1 MPTAN
6 AGGGTV
12 VSIRRPDGAICT
24 TTSSARAPGRAIET
38 CNSSPNENILTGG
51 SQTGGADGTASRSK
65 KRRCRRSASSRRAH
79 ASAHI
84 QDFLRCEFMVLLP
97 RSLVNH
103 FSEGGRTQV
112 QGSVGGRGSC
122 QRAGVLSAAR
132 TV

>member
-12 VSIRRPDGAICT
+12 VSIRRPDEPTCT
-24 TTSSARAPGRAIET
+24 TTSSPRAPGRAIET
-38 CNSSPNENILTGG
+38 CNSSPNEKILAGG
-51 SQTGGADGTASRSK
+51 SQTGEADGTASRSK

-97 RSLVNH
+97 RSLVNLV
-103 FSEGGRTQV
+103 SEGGRTQV
-112 QGSVGGRGSC
+112 QGSVSGWRPYRREGFCR
-122 QRAGVLSAAR
+122 
-132 TV
+132 

>member
-12 VSIRRPDGAICT
+12 VSIRRPDGEICT

-38 CNSSPNENILTGG
+38 CNSTPEEKIFAGG
-51 SQTGGADGTASRSK
+51 SQTGAAEGAASRSK

-84 QDFLRCEFMVLLP
+84 QDFLRCAFMALLP
-97 RSLVNH
+97 QSFVKH
-103 FSEGGRTQV
+103 FSEGG
-112 QGSVGGRGSC
+112 
-122 QRAGVLSAAR
+122 
-132 TV
+132 